1 MRLLITCV
9 LLGTF
14 AGRPDKAIDLGATDQ
29 KEPPAQK
36 ELKLPKAG
44 DKTDAVGL
52 NATVKGS
59 VGKDAKKYVYVLV
72 TPLSSPELKNTWWVQ
87 GEVTRKGDAYECE
100 AQFGEGDA
108 GAGEYFAIVGITT
121 DREHAVGDQLKGIP
135 AGATYTKL
143 KIVKREK

>member
-9 LLGTF
+9 LFGGL
-14 AGRPDKAIDLGATDQ
+14 AGGADKAIDLGATDQ
-29 KEPPAQK
+29 KNPPAEK

-44 DKTDAVGL
+44 DKTDTVEL

-59 VGKDAKKYVYVLV
+59 IGKDVKKHVYILI
-72 TPLSSPELKNTWWVQ
+72 TPLSSAELKNTWWVQ

-108 GAGEYFAIVGITT
+108 GAGEYFAIVGIAT
-121 DREHAVGDQLKGIP
+121 DKEYAVGDQLKGIP